1 MSNDT
6 QKPKPKSCFDCV
18 KSIESVYTGGC
29 VATSTD
35 ERQIFTTC
43 NEDIAVLD
51 LVSGEKLAE
60 LKGDTEAIT
69 CFALK
74 PDGAHLVSA
83 SRSMQ
88 VTVWDLS
95 SYKAERSFKAHDAPI
110 IAMDIDS
117 TSTLVATGSADS
129 TVKVWDIDRGYCTHN
144 FKGHS
149 GLITS
154 VRFHPCKDRIC
165 LVSASDDG
173 SIRVWNLKHRKCE
186 AVLNSHVSVV
196 RAIDFTEDYSDHSGS
211 NGQRQYMVTA
221 GRDSVINVW
230 DWKRKALVRTIPV
243 YESLEAA
250 GILHPEIASCF
261 GSGHGHIIYSGGE
274 RGVVRLWD
282 MDSGEEVLAQTKE
295 LNSKHAFVDVLYLPQ
310 SQNLVA
316 VTNDQNLLFY
326 NAADRLDRVRQIV
339 GYNEE
344 IIDMAYVG
352 HAHTHLAVATNTEQ
366 LRIYDTSNLNCELAY
381 GHKDIILALNVH
393 ACGAIIA
400 TGSKD
405 NTAIIWA
412 VNMNAMPSQRI
423 VCVAVAIGHNKAVGA
438 VSLSHNSDSLFM
450 VSGSED
456 RTVKM
461 WDLSPLR
468 AVFDAPERAASIISN
483 SGPLKLQTLYT
494 FQAHDRD
501 INTIRISPDNKT
513 FATGSQDKTAKIW
526 DVGTG
531 TLQGTLQGHRRGV
544 WNVTFSP
551 IDRVIATASSDRTIK
566 LWSLSDYACLKTLE
580 GHTNSVLCTEFL
592 SSGTQLAST
601 GSDGLVKL
609 WNINNAECILT
620 LDKHES
626 KIWTLAKQN
635 SEEHIATG
643 GADSVIRIWKDTTQ
657 DETERICREESQVLE
672 QQQALDNF
680 LLIKDYR
687 NAITL
692 ALSLGQPHRLLT
704 ILQNVMMAAEC
715 RQSIQNSE
723 DLPKVIEAGGTDA
736 VLGNTAIDEVIGTLS
751 PEQLEC
757 LLGYVRVWNTNGRHS
772 RIAQATLHCI
782 LTQYT
787 SQDILALPSA
797 KDLIAAIQP
806 YSERHF
812 SHLDTLLTGSFIID
826 YTLHAM
832 DVFGTASMDV
842 LDAGDSGDGSIH
854 D

>member
-1 MSNDT
+1 MGMLVMGGCS
-6 QKPKPKSCFDCV
+6 FDCV
-18 KSIESVYTGGC
+18 RSIESVYTGGC
-29 VATSTD
+29 VVTSAD
-35 ERQIFTTC
+35 ERRIFTTC

-51 LVSGEKLAE
+51 LDSGEKLAE

-88 VTVWDLS
+88 VTVWDLLS
-95 SYKAERSFKAHDAPI
+95 FKAERSFKAHDAPI

-129 TVKVWDIDRGYCTHN
+129 TVKVWDIDRGYCTHS

-154 VRFHPCKDRIC
+154 VRFHPNKDKIC
-165 LVSASDDG
+165 LVTASDDG
-173 SIRVWNLKHRKCE
+173 AIRVWNLKQRKCE
-186 AVLNSHVSVV
+186 AVLTSHVSVV
-196 RAIDFTEDYSDHSGS
+196 RAIDFTEDDSNPSGS
-211 NGQRQYMVTA
+211 NDRRQYMVTA

-243 YESLEAA
+243 YEPLEAA
-250 GILHPEIASCF
+250 GILRPEVSSCF
-261 GSGHGHIIYSGGE
+261 GSDHGRIIFSGGE

-310 SQNLVA
+310 LQNLVA

-326 NAADRLDRVRQIV
+326 DATDRLERVRQIV

-366 LRIYDTSNLNCELAY
+366 LRIYDTGNLNCELAY
-381 GHKDIILALNVH
+381 GHKDIILALDVH
-393 ACGAIIA
+393 TCGAIIA

-412 VNMNAMPSQRI
+412 VNMNAPPSQRI
-423 VCVAVAIGHNKAVGA
+423 VCVATAIGHNKAVGA
-438 VSLSHNSDSLFM
+438 VGLSHDGGSLFM

-468 AVFDAPERAASIISN
+468 AIFDSPDQAASIIGK

-501 INTIRISPDNKT
+501 INSICVSPDNKT
-513 FATGSQDKTAKIW
+513 FATGSQDKTAKVW
-526 DVGTG
+526 DVATG
-531 TLQGTLQGHRRGV
+531 TQLGILQGHRRGV
-544 WNVTFSP
+544 WNVAFSP
-551 IDRVIATASSDRTIK
+551 TDRVIATSSGDRMIK

-592 SSGTQLAST
+592 SAGTQLAST

-609 WNINNAECILT
+609 WNISNAECVLT

-626 KIWTLAKQN
+626 KIWTLAKQK
-635 SEEHIATG
+635 SEEYIATG

-657 DETERICREESQVLE
+657 DETERLCREE
-672 QQQALDNF
+672 
-680 LLIKDYR
+680 
-687 NAITL
+687 
-692 ALSLGQPHRLLT
+692 
-704 ILQNVMMAAEC
+704 
-715 RQSIQNSE
+715 
-723 DLPKVIEAGGTDA
+723 
-736 VLGNTAIDEVIGTLS
+736 
-751 PEQLEC
+751 
-757 LLGYVRVWNTNGRHS
+757 
-772 RIAQATLHCI
+772 AQ
-782 LTQYT
+782 
-787 SQDILALPSA
+787 
-797 KDLIAAIQP
+797 
-806 YSERHF
+806 
-812 SHLDTLLTGSFIID
+812 
-826 YTLHAM
+826 
-832 DVFGTASMDV
+832 
-842 LDAGDSGDGSIH
+842 
-854 D
+854 